1 MNELISSIK
10 FIKFFG
16 WTENWKQKA
25 LDAREAEM
33 RLWIKVCSLT
43 ASSGD
48 HWADVH
54 FPAEHHQWC
63 LLPHCL

>member
-25 LDAREAEM
+25 LDARNAEM
-33 RLWIKVCSLT
+33 RLWIKVCFLT
-43 ASSGD
+43 ASSGND
-48 HWADVH
+48 
-54 FPAEHHQWC
+54 PAHAFS
-63 LLPHCL
+63 P

>member
-25 LDAREAEM
+25 LDARNAEM
-33 RLWIKVCSLT
+33 RLWIKVCFLT
-43 ASSGD
+43 ASSGND
-48 HWADVH
+48 SAHAF
-54 FPAEHHQWC
+54 FP
-63 LLPHCL
+63 